1 MIQSSYTSRGILEY
15 GDTEGGAGIVD
26 ATCRRFMIEA
36 STDDYWVTVMYS
48 HWPDSE
54 LILASIAGH
63 RSGGRGFN
71 IATNVLRPLMRA
83 LYERQSSVENR
94 EMDRGVVVGTEALDE
109 KILQVPAEAFLHNLV
124 WSIRFLVP
132 LYLCRLTLTLR
143 RRQPTE
149 ASYQRFSSSLLL
161 APSPEPT
168 LEALPPC
175 PLVWC
180 SILFRFEHSQ
190 TAKRPSDSETQR
202 CLQAPLLLCKC
213 HCCSLHFHVA
223 LSRGS
228 FFLLSSSSSSSTNIL
243 RKSIEASSR
252 QLPPN
257 QLPCTNLR
265 PQPPARASTRPL
277 VSHYSATPHRD
288 LRPLQ
293 PKRATD
299 PACLHL
305 ERSQCR
311 FSAA

>member
-1 MIQSSYTSRGILEY
+1 MEH
-15 GDTEGGAGIVD
+15 
-26 ATCRRFMIEA
+26 
-36 STDDYWVTVMYS
+36 STDDYWRAVRYS

-71 IATNVLRPLMRA
+71 IATNVHRPLMRA

-94 EMDRGVVVGTEALDE
+94 EMDRGVVVGKEALDE
-109 KILQVPAEAFLHNLV
+109 KILQVPTEAFLHNLV

-149 ASYQRFSSSLLL
+149 ASYQRSSSSLLL
-161 APSPEPT
+161 APSPEST

-175 PLVWC
+175 PHAWC
-180 SILFRFEHSQ
+180 SILFRFEHLQ
-190 TAKRPSDSETQR
+190 TAKRPSDRETTLSTSTTASPVQV
-202 CLQAPLLLCKC
+202 PLLQSAFS
-213 HCCSLHFHVA
+213 CSIVTRILLPPPPPPPPIYCASLSKPPVA
-223 LSRGS
+223 NCPPTNCLVPVFTLSR
-228 FFLLSSSSSSSTNIL
+228 
-243 RKSIEASSR
+243 
-252 QLPPN
+252 LP
-257 QLPCTNLR
+257 
-265 PQPPARASTRPL
+265 AHPL